1 MNNSYYDR
9 KIKDLENK
17 IKCKTRF
24 YNTFSDFPEVGVE
37 CALFVDESTG
47 DIYIWNGTEY
57 ILNGSGEGAQGIQGT
72 TGSQGSAGTQ
82 GIQGIS
88 VQGIQGRQGIQGLS
102 GTSSFSYGSF
112 YDTTDQSVTSGQV
125 APMQY
130 NTNDFASGV
139 SILNDT
145 NADPTIIKLTN
156 AGKYN
161 IQFSAQLYRESGG
174 SAAHVYIWLRKN
186 GTNIPDTSTKINLAN
201 NNTYVVAAWN
211 FLVSAAAGDEYQIM
225 WSQDASVLLVHEA
238 ENLVVPCPA
247 IPSVILTVTQV
258 E

>member
-1 MNNSYYDR
+1 MYNRSELEKR
-9 KIKDLENK
+9 LKDLERTV
-17 IKCKTRF
+17 KCKTRF
-24 YNTFSDFPEVGVE
+24 YDTFEDFPEIGAE

-57 ILNGSGEGAQGIQGT
+57 ILNGSGEGAQGLAGP
-72 TGSQGSAGTQ
+72 QGSVGLQGTQ
-82 GIQGIS
+82 GISI
-88 VQGIQGRQGIQGLS
+88 QGIQGRQGIQGLS

-125 APMQY
+125 APMQF

-174 SAAHVYIWLRKN
+174 SAAHVDIWLRKN
-186 GTNIPDTSTKINLAN
+186 GTNSPDTSTKIHLAN

-211 FLVSAAAGDEYQIM
+211 FLVSAAAGDEYQLM
-225 WSQDASVLLVHEA
+225 WSQDASVILTHEVEDLVTPH
-238 ENLVVPCPA
+238 PA

-258 E
+258 A

>member
-1 MNNSYYDR
+1 MNKSYFDR
-9 KIKDLENK
+9 KINDLERQV
-17 IKCKTRF
+17 KCRTRF
-24 YNTFSDFPEVGVE
+24 YDTFADFPEFGAE

-57 ILNGSGEGAQGIQGT
+57 ILNGAGEGIQGIQGT
-72 TGSQGSAGTQ
+72 I
-82 GIQGIS
+82 GIQGTAGIS
-88 VQGIQGRQGIQGLS
+88 P
-102 GTSSFSYGSF
+102 FHYGAF

-125 APMQY
+125 AAMQY

-139 SILNDT
+139 SIINDT
-145 NADPTIIKLTN
+145 NADPSIIKVTN

-174 SAAHVYIWLRKN
+174 SAAHVDIWLRKN
-186 GTNIPDTSTKINLAN
+186 GTNVPDTSTKIHLAN

-225 WSQDASVLLVHEA
+225 WSQDASVILAHEP
-238 ENLVVPCPA
+238 ENLVTPHPA
-247 IPSVILTVTQV
+247 IPSIILTVTQV
-258 E
+258 A

>member
-57 ILNGSGEGAQGIQGT
+57 ILNGAGEGAQGIQGT
-72 TGSQGSAGTQ
+72 V
-82 GIQGIS
+82 GIQGVQGIS
-88 VQGIQGRQGIQGLS
+88 IQGIQGRQGTQGLS

-174 SAAHVYIWLRKN
+174 SAAHVDIWLRKN
-186 GTNIPDTSTKINLAN
+186 GTNSPDSSTKIHLAN

-211 FLVSAAAGDEYQIM
+211 FLVSAAAGDEYQLM
-225 WSQDASVLLVHEA
+225 WSQDASVILAHEA
-238 ENLVVPCPA
+238 EDLVTPHPA
-247 IPSVILTVTQV
+247 IPSVILTITQV
-258 E
+258 A

>member
-1 MNNSYYDR
+1 MNKSYFDR
-9 KIKDLENK
+9 KINDLERQV
-17 IKCKTRF
+17 KCRTRF
-24 YNTFSDFPEVGVE
+24 YDTFADFPEVGVE

-57 ILNGSGEGAQGIQGT
+57 ILNG
-72 TGSQGSAGTQ
+72 TGGGTQ
-82 GIQGIS
+82 GLAGPQGSTGTQGTQGIS
-88 VQGIQGRQGIQGLS
+88 VQGIQGRQGTQGLS

-125 APMQY
+125 AAMQY

-139 SILNDT
+139 SIINDT
-145 NADPTIIKLTN
+145 NADPSIIKVTN

-174 SAAHVYIWLRKN
+174 SAAHVDIWLRKN
-186 GTNIPDTSTKINLAN
+186 GTNVPDTSTKIHLAN

-225 WSQDASVLLVHEA
+225 WSQDASVILAHEA
-238 ENLVVPCPA
+238 EDLVTPHPA
-247 IPSVILTVTQV
+247 IPSIILTVTQV
-258 E
+258 A

>member
-1 MNNSYYDR
+1 MNKSYFDR
-9 KIKDLENK
+9 KINDLERQV
-17 IKCKTRF
+17 KCRTRF
-24 YNTFSDFPEVGVE
+24 YDTFADFPEVGTD

-47 DIYIWNGTEY
+47 NIYIWNGTEY
-57 ILNGSGEGAQGIQGT
+57 ILNG
-72 TGSQGSAGTQ
+72 TGGGTQ
-82 GIQGIS
+82 GLVGPQGS
-88 VQGIQGRQGIQGLS
+88 TGLQGTQGLS

-174 SAAHVYIWLRKN
+174 SAAHVDIWLRKN
-186 GTNIPDTSTKINLAN
+186 GTNVPDTSTKIHLAN

-225 WSQDASVLLVHEA
+225 WSQDASVILAHEA
-238 ENLVVPCPA
+238 EDLVTPHPA
-247 IPSVILTVTQV
+247 IPSIILTVTQV
-258 E
+258 A